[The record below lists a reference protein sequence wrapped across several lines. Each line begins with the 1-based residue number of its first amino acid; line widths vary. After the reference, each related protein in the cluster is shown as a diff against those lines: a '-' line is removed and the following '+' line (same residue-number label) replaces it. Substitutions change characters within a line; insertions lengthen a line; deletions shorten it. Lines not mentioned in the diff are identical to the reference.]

1 MVAAAGLV
9 VASADREEVGHMAE
23 VVVLESVAPD
33 GAITEVALEA
43 GLVDQEAVD
52 MEVEEADTAMGSVE
66 PQWA

>member
-1 MVAAAGLV
+1 MA
-9 VASADREEVGHMAE
+9 ASADPEEVGHMAE

-33 GAITEVALEA
+33 GAVMEVALEA

-52 MEVEEADTAMGSVE
+52 MAAEEADTAMGSAE